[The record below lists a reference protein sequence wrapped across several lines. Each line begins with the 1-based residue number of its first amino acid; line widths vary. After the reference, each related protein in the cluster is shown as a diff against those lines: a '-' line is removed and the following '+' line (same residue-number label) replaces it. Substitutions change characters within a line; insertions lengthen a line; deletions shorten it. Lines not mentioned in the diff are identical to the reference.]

1 MSQKDLMKEW
11 FKELPL
17 EQPSPEFTVKI
28 MQRVMSEWT
37 LNPVKYQPI
46 ISKKGWWKL
55 GFIAICLTSLLFMFH
70 SLLSSET
77 ESVAQAN
84 TVYGLDLNT
93 LLSPVGHLFE
103 KLNNISPA
111 VVIGVF
117 AIIALWFFDQ
127 LFVRTVRRDRKS
139 VV

>member
-1 MSQKDLMKEW
+1 MNHKDLMKDW
-11 FKELPL
+11 FKELPSD
-17 EQPSPEFTVKI
+17 QPSPDFTVKV

-46 ISKKGWWKL
+46 ISRKSWWAL
-55 GFIAICLTSLLFMFH
+55 GIIAVLITGFLFLLQ
-70 SLLSSET
+70 SSMPAAT
-77 ESVAQAN
+77 ESAAQ
-84 TVYGLDLNT
+84 TKSFYGFDLSQ

-111 VVIGVF
+111 VAIGIL

-127 LFVRTVRRDRKS
+127 LFVKTVKR
-139 VV
+139 

>member
-46 ISKKGWWKL
+46 ISKKGWWTL

-70 SLLSSET
+70 SLLSAEI

-93 LLSPVGHLFE
+93 LLSPVSHFFE

-127 LFVRTVRRDRKS
+127 LFVKTVRR
-139 VV
+139 